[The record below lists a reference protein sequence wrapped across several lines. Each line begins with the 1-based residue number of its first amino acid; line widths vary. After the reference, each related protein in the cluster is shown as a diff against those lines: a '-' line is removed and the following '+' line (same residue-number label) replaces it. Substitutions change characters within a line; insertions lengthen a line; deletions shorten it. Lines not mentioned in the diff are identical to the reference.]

1 MPRVNT
7 SLKNLIKRTV
17 AQKSLFAVCSV
28 LFLLAGCSDSNPPTP
43 GTGDLITDPQSPD
56 LDITLSESAAEPV
69 LDAAQSEAGTRRPDI
84 ILVVSDDQRWDLM
97 SSRGHQFVKTP
108 NLDAMASTG
117 AMMENAF
124 VPVALCSPSRG
135 ALLTG
140 RDVHKASAPR
150 IVWKNNSFL
159 ETQRTIAEEMQAA
172 GYTTAYVGKWH
183 LGEGSKPKRGF
194 DHWESFDWLGDF
206 FDPVI
211 HINGER
217 QQFEGFVDDILAERA
232 TSIIKANEDGNK
244 PLFMVVGLKEPHL
257 WFEHPPRRNND
268 FADVTIPRP
277 DTFYEDFAESGKL
290 QEIKDWLGVSN
301 FPCGLPC
308 FNDSWDT
315 YIRFHYR
322 AIQGLD
328 DAIGTIRNGIN
339 DGLQADNTLF
349 IYTSDNGYS
358 LGDHGLTEKHFV
370 YEEPIRVPLLVDAPG
385 SADAGKRISELIST
399 IDIAP
404 TVLDYAGIEIPQ
416 TMTGRSMQTLL
427 SDDVVNADS
436 GTQAS
441 SAETT
446 WRDQLFFMYEK
457 AQVAVRTAE
466 FKLIRSLTVDGHF
479 ELYDLVNDPKETR
492 TVYSDPAYAS
502 ARQEMH
508 RRLKSIIEE
517 NQWSARKTY
526 PVRNVLA
533 SQPIP
538 TDMADR
544 LSQELS
550 AVSASSLQ
558 EGVIDVAGQ
567 SLQFE
572 NMRVGAGNFDDRFPL
587 KEEANSNDG
596 QSVLVVLPIELLT
609 DWDPFIEIK
618 IRRRTQATMYH
629 AGRELWNNTAE
640 ERLPLDAANPPLYQG
655 TGNFVV
661 LRFDDSGAMDVKLEI
676 ESPEDTLRLSLEEQ
690 RLLGNAPGRFNS
702 VGGWQAHN
710 DVEISREVDALL
722 VRSSGN
728 DAQLQTENIYADQ
741 PVHVVIEY
749 SAEQEV
755 PASVF
760 WRSQHG
766 NYDAQRRQNL
776 ALSAGN
782 NNLATLNLE
791 GVTPEAAI
799 DALRLDIDA
808 EDAAIRMHALSV
820 YPLQPDGSVGSEPL
834 HLWHF
839 N

>member
-1 MPRVNT
+1 MKNRLN
-7 SLKNLIKRTV
+7 SLFGLTATR
-17 AQKSLFAVCSV
+17 KSLLAAGSA
-28 LFLLAGCSDSNPPTP
+28 LLLLAGCSDSNPI
-43 GTGDLITDPQSPD
+43 ITDPQSAD
-56 LDITLSESAAEPV
+56 LDITLSESESETAPAIAE
-69 LDAAQSEAGTRRPDI
+69 AQSDVSTRRPDI
-84 ILVVSDDQRWDLM
+84 VLVVSDDQRWDLM
-97 SSRGHQFVKTP
+97 SARGHQYVKTP

-150 IVWKNNSFL
+150 IVWKNNSFI
-159 ETQRTIAEEMQAA
+159 ETQRTMAEDMQAA

-194 DHWESFDWLGDF
+194 DHWESFDWLGQF
-206 FDPVI
+206 FDPTI
-211 HINGER
+211 YINGEKK
-217 QQFEGFVDDILAERA
+217 QFEGFVDDILAERA
-232 TSIIKANEDGNK
+232 TAIIKASEDSDK
-244 PLFMVVGLKEPHL
+244 PLFLVVGLKEPHL

-268 FADVTIPRP
+268 FADVSIPRP
-277 DTFYEDFAESGKL
+277 DTFNEDFAESGKL
-290 QEIKDWLGVSN
+290 QEIKDWLGISN
-301 FPCGLPC
+301 FHCGLNC
-308 FNDSWDT
+308 FDEDWDT

-385 SADAGKRISELIST
+385 SDDAGRRPNELVSV

-404 TVLDYAGIEIPQ
+404 TVLDYAGIDIPPQ
-416 TMTGRSMQTLL
+416 MTGRSMRTLI
-427 SDDVVNADS
+427 SNDS
-436 GTQAS
+436 GGEATSNSDAPAS
-441 SAETT
+441 AAT

-457 AQVAVRTAE
+457 AQVAVRTAD

-508 RRLKSIIEE
+508 RRLKSIIED
-517 NQWSARKTY
+517 NQWSARETY

-538 TDMADR
+538 TELADR

-550 AVSASSLQ
+550 ATSASAIQ
-558 EGVIDVAGQ
+558 EGVIDIADQ
-567 SLQFE
+567 TLQFE
-572 NMRVGAGNFDDRFPL
+572 NMPVGTGNFGDRFPL

-596 QSVLVVLPIELLT
+596 QSVLVVLPMELLT
-609 DWDPFIEIK
+609 DWDPFIEVK
-618 IRRRTQATMYH
+618 VRRRTQAAMYH

-640 ERLPLDAANPPLYQG
+640 ERLPLDAANPPLFQG
-655 TGNFVV
+655 ADNFVV
-661 LRFDDSGAMDVKLEI
+661 LRFDDTGAMDVKLEI
-676 ESPEDTLRLSLEEQ
+676 ESPEDTLRLPLEE
-690 RLLGNAPGRFNS
+690 RLLGNAPGRFDAI
-702 VGGWQAHN
+702 GGWQAHN
-710 DVEISREVDALL
+710 DVEISRETDALIL
-722 VRSSGN
+722 RSAGS
-728 DAQLQTENIYADQ
+728 DAQLQTENVYADQ

-749 SAEQEV
+749 SADEEI

-760 WRSQHG
+760 WRSQHS
-766 NYDAQRRQNL
+766 NYAAERKV
-776 ALSAGN
+776 ALPLPAGS

-791 GVTPEAAI
+791 GVSPEATI
-799 DALRLDIDA
+799 DALRLDLDA

-820 YPLQPDGSVGSEPL
+820 YPLGPDGSVGTEPL
-834 HLWHF
+834 HLWRF

>member
-1 MPRVNT
+1 MHK
-7 SLKNLIKRTV
+7 SGGLL
-17 AQKSLFAVCSV
+17 AMQKPLLAVCSA
-28 LFLLAGCSDSNPPTP
+28 LLLLVGCGDNGGGQPSDTA
-43 GTGDLITDPQSPD
+43 DLISDPQSAE
-56 LDITLSESAAEPV
+56 LDITLSESESEPT
-69 LDAAQSEAGTRRPDI
+69 LDAAESEGGRRPDI
-84 ILVVSDDQRWDLM
+84 ILIVSDDQRWDLM
-97 SSRGHQFVKTP
+97 SSRGHEYVNTP

-150 IVWKNNSFL
+150 IVWRNNSFL
-159 ETQRTIAEEMQAA
+159 ETQRTIAEDMQAA

-194 DHWESFDWLGDF
+194 DHWESFDWLGEF
-206 FDPVI
+206 FNPTI
-211 HINGER
+211 YINGER

-232 TSIIKANEDGNK
+232 AAIIKASESGDK

-268 FADVTIPRP
+268 FENVSIPRP
-277 DTFYEDFAESGKL
+277 DSYYEDFAESGKL
-290 QEIKDWLGVSN
+290 QEIKDWLGISN
-301 FPCGLPC
+301 FPCGLAC

-328 DAIGTIRNGIN
+328 DAIGRIRNGIN

-385 SADAGKRISELIST
+385 SADAGRRPDELIST

-404 TVLDYAGIEIPQ
+404 TVLDYAGIDIPE
-416 TMTGRSMQTLL
+416 TMTGTSMRRLL
-427 SDDVVNADS
+427 SDASASDAS
-436 GTQAS
+436 GGAGEQAS
-441 SAETT
+441 AAD

-466 FKLIRSLTVDGHF
+466 FKLIRSLTTDGHF

-492 TVYSDPAYAS
+492 TVYADPAYAS
-502 ARQEMH
+502 ARREMH

-538 TDMADR
+538 TELAAN
-544 LSQELS
+544 LSQQLS
-550 AVSASSLQ
+550 TVAANLLQ
-558 EGVIDVAGQ
+558 PGVIDVAGE

-572 NMRVGAGNFDDRFPL
+572 NIRVGAGNFDDRFPL
-587 KEEANSNDG
+587 KPEANSHDG

-618 IRRRTQATMYH
+618 IRRRTQSTMYH

-640 ERLPLDAANPPLYQG
+640 ERLPLDAANPPLFQG
-655 TGNFVV
+655 LNNFVV
-661 LRFDDSGAMDVKLEI
+661 LRFDDTGAMDVKIEI
-676 ESPEDTLRLSLEEQ
+676 ESPEDTLRLSLEQQ
-690 RLLGNAPGRFNS
+690 RLLGTAPGRFQAI
-702 VGGWQAHN
+702 GGWQAHN
-710 DVEISREVDALL
+710 DVELSLEADALV
-722 VRSSGN
+722 VRSTGA

-741 PVHVVIEY
+741 PVHVVVEY
-749 SAEQEV
+749 SAEQDA
-755 PASVF
+755 PASFF

-766 NYDAQRRQNL
+766 TYASERRV
-776 ALSAGN
+776 ALPFSAGSN
-782 NNLATLNLE
+782 NVATLNLD
-791 GVTPEAAI
+791 GVSPSAAI
-799 DALRLDIDA
+799 DALRLDLDA
-808 EDAAIRMHALSV
+808 EGAAIRMHALSV
-820 YPLQPDGSVGSEPL
+820 FPLAVDGSVAAEPL
-834 HLWHF
+834 HRWQF